1 MMDYQSALAYIS
13 SFGRFGS
20 RPGLERMQW
29 VLERMGNPEARQRFI
44 HIGGTNGKGSTTALV
59 HNVLQAAGYSVGM
72 YTSPYLEA
80 FTNRIGAGGRDIDTE
95 ALVSLVER
103 LQPHLDAVNQSSLG
117 PITQFEVTT
126 LLALAYYQELALDFV
141 VWEVGLGGRLDATN
155 VVTPVVSVITNIGRD
170 HTEVLGETL
179 AQIAAEKAGII
190 KPGIPVVTA
199 VTDKEALDVIQE
211 KANNLRAP
219 LFRLGHEFT
228 YARSHHFTLEEQS
241 FNYRD
246 QQLELADLR
255 IQLMGAHQCQNA
267 ATALAVISQLR
278 QQGYKIDEVACR
290 QGLAATRWPG
300 RLEVL
305 SKQPLVLV
313 DGAHNPHG
321 TLALRQALQEYFPG
335 KRISMVLGILQDKER
350 TEMLGHLL
358 PHASRVIFAAPSYAR
373 ATDPE
378 LLLQDAAVHQ
388 VPAQTASS
396 VAQAIDQALAELVDE
411 EILLV
416 AGSLYTVSEAREH
429 LKQVLTK

>member
-1 MMDYQSALAYIS
+1 MDYQSALAYIS

-29 VLERMGNPEARQRFI
+29 MLEKMGHPEASQRFI
-44 HIGGTNGKGSTTALV
+44 HIAGTNGKGSTTALV
-59 HNVLQAAGYSVGM
+59 HNVLQAAGYRVGM

-80 FTNRIGAGGRDIDTE
+80 FTNRIGAGGKDIDTE

-103 LQPHLDAVNQSSLG
+103 LQPQLDAVSESNIG

-155 VVTPVVSVITNIGRD
+155 VVMPVVSVITNIGRD
-170 HTEVLGETL
+170 HTEVLGDTL

-190 KPGIPVVTA
+190 KPDIPVVTA
-199 VTDKEALDVIQE
+199 VKDEEALAVIQAT
-211 KANNLRAP
+211 ANNLKAP
-219 LFRLGHEFT
+219 LCCLGHEFT
-228 YARSHHFTLEEQS
+228 YTRNHFTLEEQS
-241 FNYRD
+241 FDYRD
-246 QQLELADLR
+246 QQCELKDVR

-278 QQGYKIDEVACR
+278 QQGHRIDEAACR
-290 QGLAATRWPG
+290 AGLAATRWPG
-300 RLEVL
+300 RLEIM

-321 TLALRQALQEYFPG
+321 TLALRQALLEYFPG
-335 KRISMVLGILQDKER
+335 KKFSMVLGILQDKER
-350 TEMLGHLL
+350 AEMLAHLL
-358 PHASRVIFAAPSYAR
+358 PQASRVIFAAPSYSR

-378 LLLQDAAVHQ
+378 LLLRDAAVHQ
-388 VPAQTASS
+388 VPAQTAPS
-396 VAQAIDQALAELVDE
+396 VAQAIDQALAELVDD

-429 LKQVLTK
+429 LKQVLAQ